1 MNLLYSS
8 LGLPETGI
16 NKKGRNVKEIYL
28 RNSVRFPNLFV
39 KLWTSIANNFLSSS
53 FSEVEYHRESHLLDL
68 GFVIFL

>member
-16 NKKGRNVKEIYL
+16 IKKGRSVKEIYL

-39 KLWTSIANNFLSSS
+39 KLWTFIANNTNYNGRFL
-53 FSEVEYHRESHLLDL
+53 
-68 GFVIFL
+68 